1 MTATRDPGRYSLVA
15 FVPSPRPARAIGP
28 AEPDTVT
35 IFIPKGI
42 VMDTDNSKPD
52 HLWKRGVSGNPK
64 GKPRGTKSKSTQ
76 LVERLVTGNKAIID
90 VTVREAKAGEPLL

>member
-76 LVERLVTGNKAIID
+76 LVERLVTGNKAILD